1 MAKSFVQNVAKNI
14 QTSRHSYTILGRI
27 ANMVEWNQRGG
38 QHEFQSTKRV
48 EEHLP
53 TLNVILD
60 SFFLTRLFNGPAIVD
75 FQPCFSKAFDR
86 VNWESNLA

>member
-1 MAKSFVQNVAKNI
+1 M
-14 QTSRHSYTILGRI
+14 L
-27 ANMVEWNQRGG
+27 EWNQRGG